1 MNRELPGDEVLQEV
15 FKKISD
21 HGRLSCILL
30 DKSYKLSTQHATPTF
45 FRALKSRRATWWTA
59 FQGCTK
65 YTHHG
70 GRGL

>member
-1 MNRELPGDEVLQEV
+1 MSMNRELPGDEVLQEV

-45 FRALKSRRATWWTA
+45 FRALKSRRAT
-59 FQGCTK
+59 
-65 YTHHG
+65 
-70 GRGL
+70 